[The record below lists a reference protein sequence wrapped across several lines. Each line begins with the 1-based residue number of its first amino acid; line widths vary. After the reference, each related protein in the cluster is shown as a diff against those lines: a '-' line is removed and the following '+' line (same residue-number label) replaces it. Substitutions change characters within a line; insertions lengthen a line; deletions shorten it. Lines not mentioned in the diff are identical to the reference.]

1 MEKNESLSIAAGPLI
16 QMAPLDVHSQDDN
29 DNNGPEAVEE
39 AVQTL
44 QASNEGTVLMDA
56 SKRVSHCPPG
66 LLSLNQFTH
75 LSVHKEEQSECDC
88 YTKCV
93 GGPIIYSYVVR
104 DHTGRKMFSVR
115 EYEDCCQQQ
124 CCGLERS
131 FTLRFT
137 DITGCEAI
145 TLRRL
150 SACNFGS
157 VELMVHS
164 GPGSPIGYAVWS
176 SCCLFKI
183 SSQLS
188 IQNERRETVLK
199 MAGETCMSMKCCGS
213 RIHFQVSSL
222 DGTIIGDIST
232 YGSKLQYDIQ
242 LPLDLDVKLKAVI
255 LGACVSIDIMLF
267 GKSEEGILCEIL
279 KVLKCSK

>member
-29 DNNGPEAVEE
+29 DNNGPEAVEEE

-213 RIHFQVSSL
+213 RIHFQ
-222 DGTIIGDIST
+222 
-232 YGSKLQYDIQ
+232 